1 MRMAAL
7 LSYLPLNGQSDQRQV
22 WVGSCPSRPSLP
34 MTSTA
39 DDPPGARPPALS
51 PAPSQDWFEP
61 FEFHAPPC
69 LTEAA
74 RPGARFLPGTPSATH
89 PPRRSIS
96 APNHLC
102 NDDAFQTARIK
113 AAAPPVALDKNP
125 RCRLAPLATPET
137 RHRTLPRAPQG
148 EPVQQKTR
156 FHTKKRRCRALQ
168 RRFFIEQRRCTT

>member
-1 MRMAAL
+1 L
-7 LSYLPLNGQSDQRQV
+7 
-22 WVGSCPSRPSLP
+22 
-34 MTSTA
+34 
-39 DDPPGARPPALS
+39 
-51 PAPSQDWFEP
+51 
-61 FEFHAPPC
+61 EFHAPPC
-69 LTEAA
+69 LTGGCKA
-74 RPGARFLPGTPSATH
+74 RPLVFAANAVSYTS
-89 PPRRSIS
+89 PRRSIS

-113 AAAPPVALDKNP
+113 AAAPPVALDNKP